1 MVNYLTPNTTAPVL
15 LVPGDISAILPSEA
29 VYSAKPQ
36 GQHHTRP
43 QGKYDSLPSTPGLAS
58 FIRANLNNLISTIK
72 QLIGELG
79 QPC

>member
-1 MVNYLTPNTTAPVL
+1 MLNYLTPNTNAPAL

-43 QGKYDSLPSTPGLAS
+43 QGKYYTVIPLRLAWPVS
-58 FIRANLNNLISTIK
+58 
-72 QLIGELG
+72 
-79 QPC
+79 